1 MVDWQPRPHWRRG
14 AGGRLA
20 ANKLLRP
27 VLEIRSYANDILE
40 HGVNVTGELDAV
52 PNLERTAQLA
62 AAARQGV
69 TRCGDALRGL
79 R

>member
-1 MVDWQPRPHWRRG
+1 MVDGNLVLIGVEVPVVVW
-14 AGGRLA
+14 L

-27 VLEIRSYANDILE
+27 VLETRSYANDILE